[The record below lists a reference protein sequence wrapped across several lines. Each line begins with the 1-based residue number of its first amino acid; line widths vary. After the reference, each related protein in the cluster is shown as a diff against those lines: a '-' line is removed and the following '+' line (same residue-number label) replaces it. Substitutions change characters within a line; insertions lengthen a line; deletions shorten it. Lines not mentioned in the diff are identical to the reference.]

1 MRTNQPIG
9 RIFSSM
15 DLPRLGQKKRK
26 IEEKRYD

>member
-15 DLPRLGQKKRK
+15 DLPRLGQKKEKNRRK
-26 IEEKRYD
+26 EV